1 MRITGSWVAVPTPF
15 NDKTINF
22 DAFET
27 LIDFHACHCTD
38 GLLVLGSAGEA
49 SMLSTAE
56 KQEIIAAV
64 SEYAR
69 EKIPDKY
76 KK

>member
-1 MRITGSWVAVPTPF
+1 MP
-15 NDKTINF
+15 
-22 DAFET
+22 
-27 LIDFHACHCTD
+27 LYCTD
-38 GLLVLGSAGEA
+38 GLLVLGSTGEA
-49 SMLSTAE
+49 SMLSTAK
-56 KQEIIAAV
+56 KQEIIVAV

>member
-1 MRITGSWVAVPTPF
+1 MP
-15 NDKTINF
+15 
-22 DAFET
+22 
-27 LIDFHACHCTD
+27 LYCTD

-56 KQEIIAAV
+56 NQEIIVAV
-64 SEYAR
+64 SEYALK
-69 EKIPDKY
+69 KIPDKY